1 DRGTMRVRH
10 VQERPDGLQAEAV
23 RLLEVADEK
32 LRIAA
37 VSRDPVDALET
48 EVALALDAEDRH
60 APVPRVA
67 EVDRTVVCDDHIVG
81 AVQLLALVVRSE
93 GLAITP
99 RAVGVH
105 ADE

>member
-1 DRGTMRVRH
+1 MRARGVVDVEQLLAGR
-10 VQERPDGLQAEAV
+10 EAEPV
-23 RLLEVADEK
+23 RLLEVVDEE
-32 LRIAA
+32 LQVAA
-37 VSRDPVDALET
+37 AGRNPVDALEA
-48 EVALALDAEDRH
+48 ELALALDAEDRH